1 MSPLNMRICVNRVE
15 PGYDDVGLCVASSTE
30 SDILWYQLILSLLTI
45 TLYYSAITILVYN
58 DTK

>member
-1 MSPLNMRICVNRVE
+1 MRICVNRVE